1 MGLDMYLSKFKKI
14 DAKKAKWFE
23 GEFEKRI
30 NDFGYEVWDVVDGN
44 EEEIEEIKDFLVRTK
59 VYRTVWDY
67 ERFEKENNLKG
78 WYLWNISHEDID
90 KVTLCYR
97 NDGKT
102 REFSLTKTEYN
113 SYYQYKLCD
122 CYIVSCE
129 EVDYW
134 RKNYDLQ
141 DLIHEGHD
149 NAIHNCGYALLTNE
163 EVEAIERECGKSYP
177 WLNDDEAYVYMEWY

>member
-1 MGLDMYLSKFKKI
+1 MGLDMYLYKFKKI
-14 DAKKAKWFE
+14 DANKAKWFE

-30 NDFGYEVWDVVDGN
+30 NDFGYEVWDVVNED

-78 WYLWNISHEDID
+78 WRLWSMSDMGSD
-90 KVTLCYR
+90 KTTLNYTK
-97 NDGKT
+97 DGQTK
-102 REFSLTKTEYN
+102 EFSLTRTEYN
-113 SYYQYKLCD
+113 SYYKYKLCD
-122 CYIVSCE
+122 CYIASYK

-141 DLIHEGHD
+141 ELILDGHD
-149 NAIHNCGYALLTNE
+149 YEIANCQYAKLTDE
-163 EVEAIERECGKSYP
+163 EVEAIESECGKSYP

>member
-1 MGLDMYLSKFKKI
+1 MGLDMYLYKFKKI
-14 DAKKAKWFE
+14 DADKAKWFE

-30 NDFGYEVWDVVDGN
+30 NNLGYEVWDVVDGH
-44 EEEIEEIKDFLVRTK
+44 EEEIVEIKDFLVRTK
-59 VYRTVWDY
+59 VYRTVWDE
-67 ERFEKENNLKG
+67 ERFKRENDLIG
-78 WYLWNISHEDID
+78 WRLWSMSDMGSD
-90 KVTLCYR
+90 KTTLGYSK
-97 NDGKT
+97 DGQT
-102 REFSLTKTEYN
+102 REFSLTRTEYN
-113 SYYQYKLCD
+113 SYYKYKLCD

-177 WLNDDEAYVYMEWY
+177 WLNDDEAYVYMERY